1 MRLSNAMDGT
11 GDHPKEIVVCRDRDD
26 LGQRA
31 SAAFV
36 RLATEAIL
44 LRGRFSI
51 ALAGGATPR
60 TLYCSLVSPTW
71 SEKVPWQGVHLFW
84 GDERPVPPDHL
95 DSNYRMAYETL
106 ISRVPIPPENVHRMP
121 GERADLR
128 AAVAEYEETLR
139 AFFQPSR
146 EEWPSFDLILLGI
159 GSDGHIASLFPG
171 APALKEKKR
180 WVVAPY
186 VEKLK
191 APRLTLTLP
200 VLNHAREI
208 FFLAA
213 GKEKGPVIRDL
224 LAADPPLAALPARRV
239 QPDHGK
245 MTFFLDQ
252 EAAGLIGPCPL

>member
-11 GDHPKEIVVCRDRDD
+11 GDHLKEIVVCRDRDD

-36 RLATEAIL
+36 RLATEAIS

-51 ALAGGATPR
+51 ALAGGVTPR
-60 TLYCSLVSPTW
+60 
-71 SEKVPWQGVHLFW
+71 
-84 GDERPVPPDHL
+84 
-95 DSNYRMAYETL
+95 
-106 ISRVPIPPENVHRMP
+106 
-121 GERADLR
+121 
-128 AAVAEYEETLR
+128 
-139 AFFQPSR
+139 
-146 EEWPSFDLILLGI
+146 
-159 GSDGHIASLFPG
+159 
-171 APALKEKKR
+171 
-180 WVVAPY
+180 Y

-200 VLNHAREI
+200 VLNQARQI

-213 GKEKGPVIRDL
+213 GKEKAPVLRNL
-224 LAADPPLAALPARRV
+224 LAEASPLAALPARRV

-252 EAAGLIGPCPL
+252 EAACLIGPKGHLL